1 MCVFRGHRGLS
12 LSLCGTLLHLSM
24 LLRVG
29 TVVASSFMWKEAGK
43 EQGDLS
49 WHRTMFFSQSVCC
62 GRGCTQIV
70 RTRGLVY

>member
-1 MCVFRGHRGLS
+1 MSFQRTQRS
-12 LSLCGTLLHLSM
+12 LTFPLCSTLLHLSV

-29 TVVASSFMWKEAGK
+29 TMVASSFMWEEAGK

-49 WHRTMFFSQSVCC
+49 WHQTMFFSRSVCC
-62 GRGCTQIV
+62 GRGCIQLV

>member
-1 MCVFRGHRGLS
+1 MEAKEQCVCVFRGHRGLS
-12 LSLCGTLLHLSM
+12 HLSM

-29 TVVASSFMWKEAGK
+29 TVVASSFMWEEAGK

-49 WHRTMFFSQSVCC
+49 WHRTMFFSRSVCC